1 VRLLEAPRP
10 RQQGW
15 SPNALQL
22 ILAAYRGLARWNG
35 DTHPACTS
43 HSSMTTPSR
52 RCRRSFA
59 AETRTPRFAA
69 ATRPTSSSQGSRV
82 ASTAGAAYVG
92 NTS

>member
-35 DTHPACTS
+35 DTHPACTI
-43 HSSMTTPSR
+43 HSAMTGTIIVTP
-52 RCRRSFA
+52 
-59 AETRTPRFAA
+59 
-69 ATRPTSSSQGSRV
+69 
-82 ASTAGAAYVG
+82 
-92 NTS
+92 